1 MGGTGRTGRIGR
13 IGRIDG
19 MPDGVGDVLF

>member
-13 IGRIDG
+13 IGG